1 MGTVREGQIKRHFG
15 TLADQNQFLFLLITV
30 FTNKVFLFHCFFPTK
45 MKTVFIVVLLLHGL
59 IHFLGFLKGFGLAEI
74 KQLEISISRGMAVL
88 WLLAGLCIAL
98 FGILSLQTS
107 DYAWILG
114 LVAIALSQLVIIS
127 AWSEAR
133 FGTIPNLMMLVAIII
148 GFGQWSFKKQISRE
162 TTEIIDSVTG
172 LERSI
177 VDDAQLAVLPKAV
190 QAWYEASGAANK
202 PKVTYAKVKQQALM
216 KMKPDQEKWME
227 ALAVQYTSVE
237 PPAFIWTVEADMNP
251 LLYFR
256 GRDRFLDGRGQMLI
270 KLNDVVRIVDE
281 SGEKLDEGT
290 IQRYLGELVWFPSLA
305 FSPYITW
312 KPVNDTTAIAELNYK
327 GTTGSGTF
335 YFSENGDFK
344 RFSTWRYQGN
354 EEERKE
360 WILDVLEYDTFE
372 GIRVP
377 SLMTA
382 TWRLDEG
389 DWTWLKL
396 EIEDIEYH
404 FEGS

>member
-1 MGTVREGQIKRHFG
+1 MKSI
-15 TLADQNQFLFLLITV
+15 FLVLV
-30 FTNKVFLFHCFFPTK
+30 FVHS
-45 MKTVFIVVLLLHGL
+45 L
-59 IHFLGFLKGFGLAEI
+59 IHFLGFIKGFGLAEV
-74 KQLEISISRGMAVL
+74 KQLEISVSKGMGVI
-88 WLLAGLCIAL
+88 WFLAGFSLVV
-98 FGILSLQTS
+98 FGVLSLAKS
-107 DYAWILG
+107 DISWMVG
-114 LVAIALSQLVIIS
+114 VVAVALSQFLIIS

-133 FGTIPNLMMLVAIII
+133 FGTLPNLLILVAIII
-148 GFGQWSFKKQISRE
+148 TAGQWSFGKQISRE
-162 TTEIIDSVTG
+162 TDE
-172 LERSI
+172 I
-177 VDDAQLAVLPKAV
+177 VDRVETSSSTAGNGHLEDLPKAV
-190 QAWYEASGAANK
+190 RNWYEASGAVDR
-202 PKVTYAKVKQQALM
+202 PLITYAKVWQKANM
-216 KMKPDQEKWME
+216 KMKPDQEKWM
-227 ALAVQYTSVE
+227 AATAVQYTSVE

-256 GRDRFLDGRGQMLI
+256 GRDRFVKGKGQMLI
-270 KLNDVVRIVDE
+270 KLNDIVKIVDE

-305 FSPYITW
+305 LSQHISWTE
-312 KPVNDTTAIAELNYK
+312 VNDTTAIAEMEYM
-327 GTTGSGTF
+327 GTRGSGTF
-335 YFSENGDFK
+335 YFTEAGDFK

-354 EEERKE
+354 EDERKE
-360 WILDVLEYDTFE
+360 WILDVLEYDTFD